1 MKLIKLV
8 SLSILSCGWL
18 APLWAAYGSYIQFL
32 QSEQSPERVNSFP
45 FLSFSKEMFSAACA
59 WLAVAIAVW
68 SVLLGRK
75 LLQEK
80 RLPKVH

>member
-8 SLSILSCGWL
+8 ALTILSCGWL
-18 APLWAAYGSYIQFL
+18 LPLWVAYGTYIQFL
-32 QSEQSPERVNSFP
+32 QSEQYPERVNSFP
-45 FLSFSKEMFSAACA
+45 FLRFSEEMFSAACA

-80 RLPKVH
+80 PH